1 MEQEFKW
8 DAFAT
13 LQDAVLIWALNRD
26 ADHARITEMD
36 AQYFDTPDGA
46 LAAEQ
51 AALRLR
57 RENETGICC
66 LKLRGGKVVQ
76 GLHAHEEYEC
86 LASCVSEG
94 LSTLP
99 DVGAP
104 IELCCGMAVQRLSLR
119 LTGDGCPPM
128 AKARR
133 SAKLNWNTN
142 PARRKISMHWASRL
156 PANSTSGR
164 SR

>member
-66 LKLRGGKVVQ
+66 LKL
-76 GLHAHEEYEC
+76 A
-86 LASCVSEG
+86 A
-94 LSTLP
+94 
-99 DVGAP
+99 
-104 IELCCGMAVQRLSLR
+104 RLSR
-119 LTGDGCPPM
+119 GCTRMRNMNAWPP
-128 AKARR
+128 AYQRGSQPCR
-133 SAKLNWNTN
+133 T
-142 PARRKISMHWASRL
+142 
-156 PANSTSGR
+156 
-164 SR
+164 

>member
-1 MEQEFKW
+1 MEADKSAKEHRQMEQEFKW

-57 RENETGICC
+57 RENETGICVDRA
-66 LKLRGGKVVQ
+66 KGK
-76 GLHAHEEYEC
+76 
-86 LASCVSEG
+86 G
-94 LSTLP
+94 LS
-99 DVGAP
+99 
-104 IELCCGMAVQRLSLR
+104 
-119 LTGDGCPPM
+119 
-128 AKARR
+128 
-133 SAKLNWNTN
+133 
-142 PARRKISMHWASRL
+142 
-156 PANSTSGR
+156 
-164 SR
+164 